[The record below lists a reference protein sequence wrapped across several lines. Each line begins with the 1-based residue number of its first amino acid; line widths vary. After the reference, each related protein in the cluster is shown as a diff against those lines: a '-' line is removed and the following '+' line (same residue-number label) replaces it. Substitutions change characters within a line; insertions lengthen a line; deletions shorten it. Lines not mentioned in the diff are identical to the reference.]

1 MTPKGDF
8 LLEEEVFANS
18 KMDKW
23 HQLFNGVGA
32 GRRIAPPLI
41 GII

>member
-1 MTPKGDF
+1 
-8 LLEEEVFANS
+8 
-18 KMDKW
+18 MDKW